1 MEDKELFEKVEKTFS
16 LNKNTDKINEVFDNG
31 NFKKALN
38 EVVSSQAP
46 TAPKTGGFFSA
57 LGSGL
62 GKVARSI
69 PGTRGHK
76 MRTAQTKQA
85 QAEAQKAQAQARLAG
100 VQAAKAQSDL
110 FDGDEKPDVKIETDE
125 FTEAEFKRNP
135 QFKIVF
141 SKAAKGVQLS
151 VSENEVYKKGI
162 AAASKAR
169 TAAKKDVKA
178 GEKGALERL
187 SKAAGENK
195 MRRLGEEAPNITK
208 ILENPKNIKL
218 KTSFVDYLI
227 QSDEYGRPSEK
238 EIIQLAD
245 KLTPVIQKNMEE
257 RAAFIKRIRENDNIP
272 NKGAG
277 LIKLLPAA
285 PKRQTSGKAK
295 KVVLSPKTVDAFLKS
310 GAAKSGR
317 SVDEHKKEM
326 VRQAL
331 KYEDKIGGNVR
342 GARGGVM
349 KLMDIDRD
357 TGLMTLKTLSGQ
369 SSSKTVYKF
378 ANQLGG
384 EDPAQSKLQLS

>member
-100 VQAAKAQSDL
+100 VQAAKAQADL
-110 FDGDEKPDVKIETDE
+110 LDGDEKPDVKIEADE

>member
-1 MEDKELFEKVEKTFS
+1 MEDRELFEKVEKTFS
-16 LNKNTDKINEVFDNG
+16 LNKNTVKINEVFDKG

-46 TAPKTGGFFSA
+46 SVPKTGGFFSA

-100 VQAAKAQSDL
+100 VQAAKAQADL
-110 FDGDEKPDVKIETDE
+110 FDGDEKPQEKIEADE

-135 QFKIVF
+135 QFKNAF
-141 SKAAKGVQLS
+141 MKAAKDVKLTAT
-151 VSENEVYKKGI
+151 ETDVYRKGL
-162 AAASKAR
+162 AAAAKAR

-178 GEKGALERL
+178 GEKGATDKLAQ
-187 SKAAGENK
+187 SAGENRMLK
-195 MRRLGEEAPNITK
+195 LGKKAPNITK
-208 ILENPKNIKL
+208 FLNDPKNKATKDLFIRY
-218 KTSFVDYLI
+218 SI
-227 QSDEYGRPSEK
+227 QSDALGRPSEK

-257 RAAFIKRIRENDNIP
+257 RAAFTTQIRNEP
-272 NKGAG
+272 NLPDDGAG

-295 KVVLSPKTVDAFLKS
+295 KVVLSPKTVDAFLKQ

-378 ANQLGG
+378 ANGLGG
-384 EDPAQSKLQLS
+384 EDPAQSKLPLS

>member
-1 MEDKELFEKVEKTFS
+1 MEDKELFEKVEKTFNLKQS
-16 LNKNTDKINEVFDNG
+16 KKIDETFSKG
-31 NFKKALN
+31 NFKKLLN
-38 EVVSSQAP
+38 EVLTPKDPSSGGGSSLLGQFGSAVKYLSPTQA
-46 TAPKTGGFFSA
+46 
-57 LGSGL
+57 
-62 GKVARSI
+62 RI
-69 PGTRGHK
+69 R
-76 MRTAQTKQA
+76 
-85 QAEAQKAQAQARLAG
+85 KAQAQ
-100 VQAAKAQSDL
+100 QAEIATAKARQDL
-110 FDGDEKPDVKIETDE
+110 LDGDEKPDVKIEADE